1 MAIKIPGAGDE
12 TGGDGGT
19 PGAPL
24 YQQPK
29 SNRFADSKVIGP
41 VLVALAIAAVL
52 YFATR

>member
-1 MAIKIPGAGDE
+1 MAIKLPPDEEPGN
-12 TGGDGGT
+12 GGT

-24 YQQPK
+24 YVTPK
-29 SNRFADSKVIGP
+29 SNRFADNKVIGP